1 VDDPLAGCVFDRSGL
16 AALSD
21 LDSPEWLEVFGTLEK
36 EQNDFLAKESQFR
49 SPDYTWPRD
58 PLHTWSRL
66 WEYPYAFYHL
76 KRLRQ
81 SLPDRARVVD
91 FGSGLTF
98 LPFSVGRLGFHVT
111 CVDVDP
117 AAVRSVESA
126 ARCIDA
132 APGKVDAVL
141 AGPEG
146 APLDDG
152 IAELVYCISV
162 LEHAGNPVRELAE
175 IARIL
180 RPGGTLI
187 LTIDLDLQGNLALGV
202 EARANLLRA
211 VNAMFEWSMPCSTV
225 HPADLLTSNT
235 GPFPCNEPR
244 GLAGARFRLRQLAKP
259 MLGKRRLARPVWL
272 VVEGFVLRRLPSN

>member
-1 VDDPLAGCVFDRSGL
+1 VEGTLDGGVFERSGL
-16 AALSD
+16 AALAD
-21 LDSPEWLEVFGTLEK
+21 LDKPEWRKLFALLER
-36 EQNDFLAKESQFR
+36 EQDKFLAKESQFR
-49 SPDYTWPRD
+49 SPHYTWPRD
-58 PLHTWSRL
+58 PLHTWSRV
-66 WEYPYAFYHL
+66 WEYPYAFHHL
-76 KRLRQ
+76 RRLRQ
-81 SLPDRARVVD
+81 SLPERARVVD

-98 LPFSVGRLGFHVT
+98 LPFSLGRLGLHVT

-146 APLDDG
+146 VPLADG
-152 IAELVYCISV
+152 EAELVYCISV
-162 LEHAGNPVRELAE
+162 LEHAVDPLKELAE

-211 VNAMFEWSMPCSTV
+211 VNRMFEWSMPCTTV
-225 HPADLLTSNT
+225 HPAGLLTSNS
-235 GPFPCNEPR
+235 GPFPCDEPR
-244 GLAGARFRLRQLAKP
+244 GFAGAHFWLRQLAKSLLGRERLIRP
-259 MLGKRRLARPVWL
+259 MWLA
-272 VVEGFVLRRLPSN
+272 VEGFVLRRKHQV